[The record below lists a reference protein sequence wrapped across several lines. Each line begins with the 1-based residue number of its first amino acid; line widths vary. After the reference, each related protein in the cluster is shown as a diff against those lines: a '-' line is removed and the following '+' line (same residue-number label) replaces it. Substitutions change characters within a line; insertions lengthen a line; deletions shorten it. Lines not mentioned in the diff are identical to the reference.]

1 MSVMKKLTMRDP
13 VISESENESIIQ
25 NRQPFA
31 FSDSETMIADTQAVE
46 MSILKEKKKTKKR
59 KLAME
64 AEEKKIINVEQEM
77 KEASMLMENAT
88 HMSMLSLL
96 LVIWTPEF
104 LIHSNLILDCL
115 IPLSLMKKEYEAKRV
130 LHLLTDSLLFVQKQL
145 INQKNELSKCS
156 LKNLVTILLNSEWS
170 TTYLDVNI
178 TMETSTWITNSY
190 AENFQGPSSSSRFTT
205 TTSMSSMTVHTS
217 IIPVDVPSQSLS
229 ISKFRPIE
237 DILDESFQVGNS
249 RSNIG
254 SICQS
259 ICRRKPGS
267 TYTIT
272 SPGERGFQ
280 VVKLDVYDFSKI
292 SKKPKMEWWKEANYR
307 STFLIQSPVDPN
319 HQLVMKLLLNVTN
332 QLNKIPGK

>member
-1 MSVMKKLTMRDP
+1 
-13 VISESENESIIQ
+13 
-25 NRQPFA
+25 
-31 FSDSETMIADTQAVE
+31 
-46 MSILKEKKKTKKR
+46 
-59 KLAME
+59 
-64 AEEKKIINVEQEM
+64 
-77 KEASMLMENAT
+77 MLMENAT

-115 IPLSLMKKEYEAKRV
+115 IPLPLMKKEYEAKQV

-190 AENFQGPSSSSRFTT
+190 AENFQGPSSSSHFTT
-205 TTSMSSMTVHTS
+205 TTSMSSMTVHTP

-229 ISKFRPIE
+229 IDRPIE
-237 DILDESFQVGNS
+237 DILDESFQVENS
-249 RSNIG
+249 RFNIG

-259 ICRRKPGS
+259 IRRRKPGS

-332 QLNKIPGK
+332 QLNKIPGVKKEERETK